1 MADDAKSDQKTYH
14 KKASG
19 AALATVK
26 KHSKEHDLKLFG
38 SCFCPFVQR
47 VWISLQ
53 FKGLGYQYIEVDPYK
68 KPESLT
74 AINPR
79 GLVPALRH
87 GDWGCYEST
96 VLMEYLEDLN
106 AGRPLFPPGDPKL
119 KAHCRLWTDHINR
132 HIIPAFYSYLQAQE
146 YSKQVENA
154 TKLQNEVS
162 KLISVAHPSGPYF
175 LGTEMSFVDVQ
186 FAPWVIRMRKVL
198 TPYRGWPQ
206 PEAGSRWASWVDA
219 IENNPD
225 VKATTSTDDLYLD
238 SYERYAGEQ
247 TLSPGEHP
255 RTLLIHEAENRPDT
269 SQVANAV
276 NEGRGLP

>member
-1 MADDAKSDQKTYH
+1 MLIAVANQ
-14 KKASG
+14 
-19 AALATVK
+19 
-26 KHSKEHDLKLFG
+26 
-38 SCFCPFVQR
+38 
-47 VWISLQ
+47 
-53 FKGLGYQYIEVDPYK
+53 
-68 KPESLT
+68 
-74 AINPR
+74 
-79 GLVPALRH
+79 
-87 GDWGCYEST
+87 
-96 VLMEYLEDLN
+96 
-106 AGRPLFPPGDPKL
+106 
-119 KAHCRLWTDHINR
+119 INR

-146 YSKQVENA
+146 YPKQVENA
-154 TKLQNEVS
+154 TKLQNEIS

-247 TLSPGEHP
+247 KLCLGNYA
-255 RTLLIHEAENRPDT
+255 RILLIHEAENRPDT